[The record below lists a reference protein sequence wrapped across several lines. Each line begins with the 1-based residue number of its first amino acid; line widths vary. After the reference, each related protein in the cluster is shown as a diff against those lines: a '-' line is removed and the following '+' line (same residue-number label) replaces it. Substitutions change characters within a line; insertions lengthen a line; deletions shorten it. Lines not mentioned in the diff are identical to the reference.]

1 MDGMYTYC
9 FGNQMSTMTLK
20 AVMFNMEIGDA
31 PKPGDIGSAGDAN
44 ANHDKLERMVKELSG
59 SLTSVKHEQEY
70 MAVRD
75 KIHRSISESTNSRVV
90 LWAFFEAFILIAMTL
105 GQVHYLKK
113 FFEVR
118 RIV

>member
-1 MDGMYTYC
+1 
-9 FGNQMSTMTLK
+9 MTLK
-20 AVMFNMEIGDA
+20 AVMFNMEVGDA
-31 PKPGDIGSAGDAN
+31 PKPGEFGHAQAAGDAN
-44 ANHDKLERMVKELSG
+44 ANHEKLERMVKDLSG
-59 SLTSVKHEQEY
+59 ALTSVKHEQEY

-90 LWAFFEAFILIAMTL
+90 LWAFFEAFILLAMTL

-118 RIV
+118 RVV